1 VTTYNKCTVSAIKP
15 TIQSLAMKA
24 GDSVDDSAITKTCS
38 LLKKEGPI
46 MGCAKENL
54 GKCFETQDLE
64 FNLKLG
70 GQHATLLPMECYSQD
85 QMVVENDIFF
95 AWLELEGIYADKNE
109 SSCTEEAVDKT
120 NIHFQECILHQDE
133 SLIED
138 TKDKKEAKET
148 ATNYFMKCFDET
160 ENLCFSEREMTFF
173 RKEFQGSVEDMMTV
187 IFGMGDLNMNDD
199 KEEEVDLLGIV
210 KDVRST
216 KKNNSASI
224 LSTFALLFA
233 ALFIVL

>member
-1 VTTYNKCTVSAIKP
+1 MTTYNNCTVSAIKP
-15 TIQSLAMKA
+15 AIQSLAMKA

-70 GQHATLLPMECYSQD
+70 GQHATLLPMECYSED

-138 TKDKKEAKET
+138 TKNKKKAKKT
-148 ATNYFMKCFDET
+148 ATNSFMKCFDET
-160 ENLCFSEREMTFF
+160 ENLCFSEREITFL
-173 RKEFQGSVEDMMTV
+173 RKEFLDSVEDMMTV
-187 IFGMGDLNMNDD
+187 IFGMGDLNMNED
-199 KEEEVDLLGIV
+199 KEEEVDPLGTV
-210 KDVRST
+210 KDVQGT
-216 KKNNSASI
+216 QQNNSNS
-224 LSTFALLFA
+224 LMSTFVMLFS
-233 ALFIVL
+233 ALFMVL